1 MKELEVFGKS
11 WGKSLKKIY
20 GRDIFLSKEKC
31 RMDAKKKK
39 NYYNFIEIITV
50 TITILIFF

>member
-1 MKELEVFGKS
+1 MKELKIFGKS

-31 RMDAKKKK
+31 RMDAKRK